1 MERMFINK
9 IQFKKIIGEHS
20 RDTMLLHIIIEK
32 RKLSPNNQ
40 ADTIKR
46 INIPI
51 NLTNVDIFIAI
62 KRFTCSVQ
70 FWIFIASR
78 TPGEGEKFKNS
89 NMLVW
94 KPARFGTDAFK
105 QKIWNVIKENQQN
118 QTTLFRDTTC
128 SMYSTYVHS
137 PLKQAR

>member
-46 INIPI
+46 INITI

-62 KRFTCSVQ
+62 KRFTCSVP
-70 FWIFIASR
+70 F
-78 TPGEGEKFKNS
+78 
-89 NMLVW
+89 
-94 KPARFGTDAFK
+94 
-105 QKIWNVIKENQQN
+105 
-118 QTTLFRDTTC
+118 
-128 SMYSTYVHS
+128 
-137 PLKQAR
+137 